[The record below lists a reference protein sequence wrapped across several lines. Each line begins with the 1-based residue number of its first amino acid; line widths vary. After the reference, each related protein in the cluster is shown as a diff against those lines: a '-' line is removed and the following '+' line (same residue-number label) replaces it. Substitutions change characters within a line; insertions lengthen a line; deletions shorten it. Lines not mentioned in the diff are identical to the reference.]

1 MNNTTDLDITNTD
14 NPVAMTLIDW
24 YPPAFKAGGPVKSVA
39 NLCDLLGDSMQFK
52 VVTGSEDIDG
62 TDLKTT
68 KNEWVSGKSGEKIM
82 YLSNENKRKK
92 IQHLIQNEPYSI
104 LHINGL
110 FSFYY
115 SILPLIITLK
125 KRKQIKLIVS
135 PRGMLSP
142 SALKIK
148 RLKKNL
154 FLFFS
159 KFFGLYHQ
167 VTWHA
172 TSEKEVQEIRKHFGQ
187 NETLILAPN
196 IPTKPEL
203 SVHQLPKVK
212 NKLHIVSITRISPIK
227 NLHLI
232 FEYLKG
238 IGTENQVKFSLYGP
252 SEDKE
257 YKSILKQLAS
267 ELPSNIEVSFCGTI
281 EPQKIPEVFSNNHLF
296 ILPTQGENYGHAIVE
311 ALSNGIPVL
320 ISDQTP
326 WKNLKVNNAGF
337 DLSLNASDKWIATL
351 QFFLDMND
359 SDWNEWRK
367 GAFQFAVQNYK
378 SEQMMEQYK
387 KLYAN

>member
-1 MNNTTDLDITNTD
+1 MNIATDLDITNTN
-14 NPVAMTLIDW
+14 NPVVMTLIDW
-24 YPPAFKAGGPVKSVA
+24 YPPAFKAGGPVKSIA
-39 NLCDLLGDSMQFK
+39 NMCDLLGDSIQFK

-62 TDLKTT
+62 TDLKTA
-68 KNEWVSGKSGEKIM
+68 KNEWVSGKSGEKIL

-92 IQHLIQNEPYSI
+92 IQHLIQYEPFSI

-148 RLKKNL
+148 RLKKSL

-172 TSEKEVQEIRKHFGQ
+172 TSDKEVLEIQKHFG
-187 NETLILAPN
+187 EKVTFILAPN

-203 SVHQLPKVK
+203 SGHQLPKQK

-238 IGTENQVKFSLYGP
+238 IDSENQVKFSLYGP

-257 YKSILKQLAS
+257 YESKLKQLAS
-267 ELPSNIEVSFCGTI
+267 ELPSNIQVSFCGII
-281 EPQKIPEVFSNNHLF
+281 EPQKIPVVFSTNHLF

-326 WKNLKVNNAGF
+326 WKNLKENKAGF
-337 DLSLNASDKWIATL
+337 ELSLNAPEKWIAAL
-351 QFFLDMND
+351 QFFLNMEEV
-359 SDWNEWRK
+359 DWNECRK
-367 GAFQFAVQNYK
+367 GSFQFAVQNYK
-378 SEQMMEQYK
+378 SEQMMGQYK
-387 KLYAN
+387 KLYTN